1 MLILS
6 RNVSKLL
13 IEGPTP
19 ATFVRDLEK
28 AEICKLYKNFAL
40 VLIDN
45 AGHNHN
51 HAVQNV
57 GKKAEAEETKRKSN
71 LPPPT
76 NQVVYFVQS
85 S

>member
-1 MLILS
+1 MEQDWQPYSLNKQNTHN
-6 RNVSKLL
+6 RNS
-13 IEGPTP
+13 
-19 ATFVRDLEK
+19 EK
-28 AEICKLYKNFAL
+28 NVNKIIQGGANVDTVKKY
-40 VLIDN
+40 N